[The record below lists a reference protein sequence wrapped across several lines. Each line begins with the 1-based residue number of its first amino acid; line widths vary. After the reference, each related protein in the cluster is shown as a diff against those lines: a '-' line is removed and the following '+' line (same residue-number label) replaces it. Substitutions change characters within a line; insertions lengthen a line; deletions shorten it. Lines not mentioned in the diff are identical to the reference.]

1 MGIIVNFDRRIQ
13 TPKINVV
20 QTEFHTT
27 IKTKRS
33 HAAEAIKNIDDIIRV
48 QDYIRFERP
57 YKNEDIRYRDY
68 LLFTMGINFGLR
80 AGDLLKFKIGHVI
93 TPEGYVRDKITLQE
107 EKTDKYRTLYMNN
120 EVVDALEFCLQG
132 KDVDLDDYLF
142 QSYSHNNS
150 DRYYDVIAGK
160 RRADGEKYEINGGAN
175 TGLSVDNAGKILKK
189 IIMDEVGL
197 NVHASTHCMRKTFG
211 YQVVMNYPD
220 RTRAVEHLQKI
231 FGHSS
236 PAITMR
242 YIGITDDEIRD
253 TYRNL
258 NLGHLRRNG
267 ELVTMDFAQSSG
279 LAVM

>member
-1 MGIIVNFDRRIQ
+1 MGILVNFDRRPALP
-13 TPKINVV
+13 TINVV
-20 QTEFHTT
+20 QTEFHST
-27 IKTKRS
+27 IPTKRS
-33 HAAEAIKNIDDIIRV
+33 SAAEAIKNIDDIIRV

-57 YKNEDIRYRDY
+57 YKNEEIRYRDY

-80 AGDLLKFKIGHVI
+80 AGDLLKLKIGHLV
-93 TPEGYVRDKITLQE
+93 TPDGFIRDKIILQE
-107 EKTDKYRTLYMNN
+107 EKTDKFRTLYMND
-120 EVVDALEFCLQG
+120 EVIEALSFCLQ
-132 KDVDLDDYLF
+132 DRAVDLDDFLF

-150 DRYYDVIAGK
+150 DRYYEIIADK
-160 RRADGEKYEINGGAN
+160 RKSNGDKYEINGGTN
-175 TGLSVDNAGKILKK
+175 TSLSVDNAGKILKK

-197 NVHASTHCMRKTFG
+197 KVHASTHCMRKTFG

-253 TYRNL
+253 TYHNL

-267 ELVTMDFAQSSG
+267 ELVQMNFAQSSG
-279 LAVM
+279 LAV